1 MLFGSSTSFSIPFF
15 SDDADYTRNLKS
27 LEYLKKTAMENW
39 GDSSNIVLIEEV
51 KQSITNSE
59 TDTDTD
65 TDTQLEP
72 ENGTVMDMDTGIDTN
87 MDKHTATNKNK
98 NNVDDVNTKINL
110 NAKQSQKLE
119 NDFYDQNLKSPFQKT
134 EENGN

>member
-59 TDTDTD
+59 KGSDTD
-65 TDTQLEP
+65 TDTQLETD
-72 ENGTVMDMDTGIDTN
+72 NGYVTNLNTDIDTK
-87 MDKHTATNKNK
+87 MEKPTATKNDV